1 MRLSRGKINHLSKL
15 VVDALDGDP
24 GVRLQKDFNVVRLKV
39 VSIITEEVKRDSM
52 VDELVREKISS
63 QKRDFP
69 EGGREW
75 EILYRQYYKEE
86 IEKHRPPRE

>member
-1 MRLSRGKINHLSKL
+1 MRLSRAKINQLSKL
-15 VVDALDGDP
+15 VVDAMDGDD
-24 GVRLQKDFNVVRLKV
+24 GVYLRHDANEVRLAVVQ
-39 VSIITEEVKRDSM
+39 IITEEVKRDAM
-52 VDELVREKISS
+52 VDDLVHEKISS

-75 EILYRQYYKEE
+75 EILYKQYYREE

>member
-75 EILYRQYYKEE
+75 EILYKQYYQDET
-86 IEKHRPPRE
+86 EKHRPPRE

>member
-1 MRLSRGKINHLSKL
+1 
-15 VVDALDGDP
+15 
-24 GVRLQKDFNVVRLKV
+24 
-39 VSIITEEVKRDSM
+39 M
-52 VDELVREKISS
+52 VDDLVREKISW

-75 EILYRQYYKEE
+75 EILYRQYYQEE

>member
-1 MRLSRGKINHLSKL
+1 MRLSRGKINYLSKL
-15 VVDALDGDP
+15 VVEALEGDP
-24 GVRLQKDFNVVRLKV
+24 GVRLQRESNAVRLEV
-39 VSIITEEVKRDSM
+39 VKIITEEVKRDAM
-52 VDELVREKISS
+52 VDDLVREKISS

>member
-15 VVDALDGDP
+15 VVDALDDDFD
-24 GVRLQKDFNVVRLKV
+24 VRLQKDANVVRLEV
-39 VSIITEEVKRDSM
+39 VKIITEEVKRDVM
-52 VDELVREKISS
+52 VDDLVRDKISS

-75 EILYRQYYKEE
+75 EILYKQYYREE

>member
-24 GVRLQKDFNVVRLKV
+24 GVRLQKAFNVVRLKV

-75 EILYRQYYKEE
+75 EILYRQYYQEE
-86 IEKHRPPRE
+86 VEKHRPPRE